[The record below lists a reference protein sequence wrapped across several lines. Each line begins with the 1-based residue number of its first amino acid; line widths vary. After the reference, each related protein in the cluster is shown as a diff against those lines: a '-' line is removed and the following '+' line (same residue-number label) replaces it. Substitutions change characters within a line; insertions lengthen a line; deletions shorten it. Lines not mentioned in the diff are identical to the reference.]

1 MIYGTVRRDGLSV
14 DLTEN
19 GWVCP
24 DEPSIGE
31 SLNVVASPR
40 DFSPADGD
48 PMGCAL
54 RRAAELLGGTFEV
67 VPLPGPPPGTVY

>member
-14 DLTEN
+14 DLTED

-31 SLNVVASPR
+31 SLNAVASPQ

-48 PMGCAL
+48 PMGCAVKK
-54 RRAAELLGGTFEV
+54 AAALIGGEYV
-67 VPLPGPPPGTVY
+67 IASLPGPPPGTVY